1 MEEEELRGEG
11 VRLKLQGKQNGQR
24 GKEEANLATNHP
36 TGIGARYQ
44 ILVTHNLDQ
53 AALLTALL

>member
-1 MEEEELRGEG
+1 
-11 VRLKLQGKQNGQR
+11 VRLKPQGKQNGQR
-24 GKEEANLATNHP
+24 GNEEANPATNHP
-36 TGIGARYQ
+36 IGIGARYQ

>member
-1 MEEEELRGEG
+1 M
-11 VRLKLQGKQNGQR
+11 RLKPQGKQNGQR
-24 GKEEANLATNHP
+24 GNEEANPATNHP
-36 TGIGARYQ
+36 IGIGARYQ